1 MHNINE
7 KIGKPQTGI
16 KLRLKLTQKKAS
28 STREAQVMS
37 LIIDFV

>member
-16 KLRLKLTQKKAS
+16 KLRLKLTLKKSVIHTRSAS
-28 STREAQVMS
+28 YEPNN
-37 LIIDFV
+37 